1 MWHEAERLLSQGTI
15 EADTG
20 VADIT
25 SSGRRRARKDKN
37 YSRDDFQTQGRKW
50 GGVDECDDRLGRDP
64 SVCPRGREAGGFTES
79 PGLRAQIGNQPR
91 ILIKKMDANNAFRQV
106 PVEPDRGAAFGYV
119 LGQYLIVDL
128 RLEFGWGGSPAW

>member
-1 MWHEAERLLSQGTI
+1 MIQGLRVSPVEVVDGRENIRIIHEMTFK
-15 EADTG
+15 
-20 VADIT
+20 
-25 SSGRRRARKDKN
+25 RRDGN
-37 YSRDDFQTQGRKW
+37 G